1 MRIFIQSLVLAG
13 SFAFVFLWQQTVLV
27 EYTVPLLGLFIFI
40 YLALSA
46 RNKSFNPVDE
56 KSSWISVFS
65 LTSVILL
72 LVFATGGFGST
83 MFFLLYFIAFGLA
96 FIFEPVTVFVF
107 LLGTVLVFLPDA
119 LENDI
124 TRNFLMLGSLV
135 LLTPLAFFF
144 GKQFQKEEQEQ
155 EKMEAMQERTKDA
168 ADTIAKDVES
178 VLEEKTLEPE
188 KVEKLN
194 EVLEET
200 ESLRQ
205 ETKE

>member
-1 MRIFIQSLVLAG
+1 
-13 SFAFVFLWQQTVLV
+13 
-27 EYTVPLLGLFIFI
+27 
-40 YLALSA
+40 
-46 RNKSFNPVDE
+46 
-56 KSSWISVFS
+56 
-65 LTSVILL
+65 
-72 LVFATGGFGST
+72 
-83 MFFLLYFIAFGLA
+83 
-96 FIFEPVTVFVF
+96 
-107 LLGTVLVFLPDA
+107 
-119 LENDI
+119 
-124 TRNFLMLGSLV
+124 MLGSLV

-144 GKQFQKEEQEQ
+144 GNEFQKEERIR

-205 ETKE
+205 ETKED